1 MTNIEQ
7 IEALLFVAGDEGISI
22 NEIAH
27 ATGFMR
33 PAISTLLDELA
44 TRYQT
49 DENSPLCLLETD
61 DLYRLATKKELAPI
75 IKRYFEAPLATNLSQ
90 ASLEV
95 LAITAY
101 RQPVTRV
108 DIDEIRG
115 VSSTT
120 TLQKLVLRNLVETK
134 GRKDEPGRP
143 ILYATTNYFL
153 NYFGLTNLD
162 QLPPL
167 PETEQLDEDQPE
179 TGDLF
184 LAAFTNQL
192 TKATG
197 STNEDTDEKS
207 EESQED

>member
-7 IEALLFVAGDEGISI
+7 IEGLLFIAGDEGISVA
-22 NEIAH
+22 ELSH

-33 PAISTLLDELA
+33 AAINTMLDEIA
-44 TRYQT
+44 DRHAASE
-49 DENSPLCLLETD
+49 DDPLCLLD
-61 DLYRLATKKELAPI
+61 NDGIYRLATKKELAGV

-101 RQPVTRV
+101 RQPVTRI

-115 VSSTT
+115 VSSTA
-120 TLQKLVLRNLVETK
+120 TLQKLVLRNLVEAH

-143 ILYATTNYFL
+143 ILYRTTNYFL
-153 NYFGLTNLD
+153 DYFGLTD
-162 QLPPL
+162 VHQLPPL
-167 PETEQLDEDQPE
+167 PKAETLDEAQAE

-184 LAAFTNQL
+184 LAAFQDQL
-192 TKATG
+192 AGQTKE
-197 STNEDTDEKS
+197 NEK
-207 EESQED
+207 QED